1 MARGVRWPPN
11 GTVHLLSFVSRS
23 WASLWLGLIL
33 GFTWPQAAQATD
45 ASATADAGRWQRL
58 ADPVFRHFPIPT
70 ALQATAMVQDDQG
83 FLWLGTQNGLAR
95 WDGYRFRNH
104 EADANRPG
112 ALPDSYITTMHRDAR
127 GQVWIGSSAG
137 GLSRLAADHASF
149 IRVPGGPNGLSHRS
163 VFALADD
170 GQGGLWVGGG
180 AGLDQLAADG
190 QQVSR
195 HAKEAREQGLP
206 DGAVQ
211 SLLRD
216 RSGALWVGTRVGLF
230 RRAAGARRFEAVSLP
245 CADGSPST
253 VSQLIE
259 DRQGRVWIGT
269 RPHGAYVVAPGES
282 RASVVQD
289 SEHGGAAGLASDS
302 VFALIEAGDGEIW
315 IGTDG
320 GGIVQVDSSSGRT
333 RRLRHLEGAPAS
345 LLDNEISMF
354 FRDSSGTL
362 WVGTNN
368 GLSAYRPAQQ
378 AVLTWL
384 GQAGRAE
391 GISHST
397 VTQLL
402 AQPDDRAWLALGN
415 GGIDI
420 VDPQKGRV
428 AQLQPD
434 ATRPRDALPK
444 GRVLVMAGAAGGAVY
459 LGTQQGLYRAEASG
473 QAVRRLVV
481 PGRVDNAATWALC
494 VDGDQLW
501 LGGLDGLWGFRIAA
515 DGTLQPLPGAR
526 ADPAQLGDG
535 RVTQLALAEGDGL
548 WVGTRA
554 GLLRYDRALHE
565 VTRLPE
571 DAPDRIGMP
580 GGYIS
585 AVQRDSR
592 GRLWVGSFGG
602 GLRVVDPAPADGS
615 APRVRRIGLA
625 EGLPNNGV
633 DALLMDA
640 QGDAW
645 VSTDDGLAR
654 IAGSDL
660 SVTPLHAADGVGIPS
675 YWVGAGGITPHG
687 ELLFGGSG
695 GLTIVKPERL
705 VPWDFAAP
713 VVVTEALVGGSPVP
727 PPGATGDTT
736 ARLTLPVG
744 RRDLSVEFAALDY
757 SAPESNRYAYRLK
770 GFDPDWTPTDPSRR
784 LARYT
789 NLPAGDYL
797 LELRGSNRQGQWSEP
812 LRWPVR
818 VLPAWYETA
827 WFRVALGLAALLL
840 VAGLVQ
846 GRTLMLRRRQQVLET
861 LVASRTAE
869 LEQRSAELHESER
882 QLQQMAYYDG
892 LTGLAN
898 RRLFN
903 EDLKRLLAEAQRG
916 QPFTLML
923 LDLDHFKQINDTL
936 GHDAGDALLVA
947 VAQRLRDAVREVDR
961 VARLGG
967 DEFALLLTRTTA
979 TEDVE
984 QVCRRIIDSLDL
996 PVEHQ
1001 SQHLQASASIGLARG
1016 PHEADSAAELY
1027 KCADLALYAA
1037 KRAGRRGWRWYTP
1050 AAS

>member
-1 MARGVRWPPN
+1 M
-11 GTVHLLSFVSRS
+11 HLPSFVSRCC
-23 WASLWLGLIL
+23 ASLWLGLIL
-33 GFTWPQAAQATD
+33 GFTWPLAQAAEAV
-45 ASATADAGRWQRL
+45 APADAGRWQQL

-95 WDGYRFRNH
+95 WDGYRFRHH

-112 ALPDSYITTMHRDAR
+112 ALPDSYITTLHRDAL

-137 GLSRLAADHASF
+137 GLSRLALDHASF

-190 QQVSR
+190 RQVRR
-195 HAKEAREQGLP
+195 HAQNAHAQGLP

-216 RSGALWVGTRVGLF
+216 RSGGLWVGTRMGLF
-230 RRAAGARRFEAVSLP
+230 RRAAGASRFEPLLLP

-259 DRQGRVWIGT
+259 DHEGRVWIGT
-269 RPHGAYVVAPGES
+269 RPHGAYVVAPGDT
-282 RASVVQD
+282 RAVTVQD
-289 SEHGGAAGLASDS
+289 SERSGAAGLASDS
-302 VFALIEAGDGEIW
+302 VLALVEAADGDVW

-320 GGIVQVDSSSGRT
+320 GGIVRVDSRSGRT

-345 LLDNEISMF
+345 LQDNEIGMLY
-354 FRDSSGTL
+354 RDRSGTL
-362 WVGTNN
+362 WVGTTN
-368 GLSAYRPAQQ
+368 GLSAYRPDQR
-378 AVLTWL
+378 AVLTWMGL
-384 GQAGRAE
+384 PGRAT
-391 GISHST
+391 GISHGT
-397 VTQLL
+397 VSHLL

-415 GGIDI
+415 GGVDI
-420 VDPQKGRV
+420 VDPVLGRI

-434 ATRPRDALPK
+434 ATRPREALPK
-444 GRVLVMAGAAGGAVY
+444 GRVLTMAGGADGAVY
-459 LGTQQGLYRAEASG
+459 LGTQQGLYRADANA
-473 QAVRRLVV
+473 QAVHRVVV
-481 PGRVDNAATWALC
+481 PGRAENAATWALC
-494 VDGDQLW
+494 LQGDQLW
-501 LGGLDGLWGFRIAA
+501 LGGLDGLWGFRVLP
-515 DGTLQPLPGAR
+515 GGSLQPLPGAR
-526 ADPAQLGDG
+526 ADAAQLGDG
-535 RVTQLALAEGDGL
+535 RVTRLALAEGDGL

-554 GLLRYDRALHE
+554 GLLRYDRGLHE

-571 DAPDRIGMP
+571 DTPARLGVPAA
-580 GGYIS
+580 YIS
-585 AVQRDSR
+585 AIQRDAR
-592 GRLWVGSFGG
+592 GRLWIGLFGAG
-602 GLRVVDPAPADGS
+602 IRVVEPAPADGS
-615 APRVRRIGLA
+615 APKVHRIGLA

-633 DALLMDA
+633 DAMLIDPR
-640 QGDAW
+640 GDVWA
-645 VSTDDGLAR
+645 STDDGLAR
-654 IAGSDL
+654 IDGSDL

-675 YWVGAGGITPHG
+675 YWVGAGGITPQG

-695 GLTIVKPERL
+695 GLTIVRPEQLR
-705 VPWDFAAP
+705 PWNFEAP
-713 VVVTEALVGGSPVP
+713 VVVTEALAGGSVASGP
-727 PPGATGDTT
+727 ATAGEV
-736 ARLTLPVG
+736 LTLPVG
-744 RRDLSVEFAALDY
+744 KRELSVEFAALDY
-757 SAPESNRYAYRLK
+757 SAPEANRYAYRLK
-770 GFDPDWTPTDPSRR
+770 GFDAEWLPTDPSRR

-789 NLPAGDYL
+789 NLPAGDYV
-797 LELRGSNRQGQWSEP
+797 LELRGSNRQGHWSEP

-818 VLPAWYETA
+818 VLPAWYETT
-827 WFRVALGLAALLL
+827 WFRIALGLAALLL

-916 QPFTLML
+916 QPFTLLL

-947 VAQRLRDAVREVDR
+947 VAQRLREAVREVDR

-967 DEFALLLTRTTA
+967 DEFALLLTRTSA

-984 QVCRRIIDSLDL
+984 HVCRRIIDSLDL
-996 PVEHQ
+996 AVEHQ
-1001 SQHLQASASIGLARG
+1001 AQHLQASASIGLARC
-1016 PHEADSAAELY
+1016 PNEAGSAVELY
-1027 KCADLALYAA
+1027 KRADLALYAA

-1050 AAS
+1050 AAN

>member
-1 MARGVRWPPN
+1 VRWPLN
-11 GTVHLLSFVSRS
+11 GNVHLLSLFSRCG
-23 WASLWLGLIL
+23 AGLWLALVL
-33 GFTWPQAAQATD
+33 GFTCPLAAQAVD
-45 ASATADAGRWQRL
+45 AVPAADAARWARL

-70 ALQATAMVQDDQG
+70 AVQPTAMVQDDEG
-83 FLWLGTQNGLAR
+83 FLWLGTQNGLTR

-104 EADANRPG
+104 EADPNRPG
-112 ALPDSYITTMHRDAR
+112 ALPDSYITTMHRDLR

-149 IRVPGGPNGLSHRS
+149 VRVPGGPNGLSHRS

-180 AGLDQLAADG
+180 GGLDRLAADG
-190 QQVSR
+190 QQVTR
-195 HAKEAREQGLP
+195 HAQGAHPQGLP

-216 RSGALWVGTRVGLF
+216 RTGALWVGTRVGLF
-230 RRAAGARRFEAVSLP
+230 RRAAGATRFEPLALP
-245 CADGSPST
+245 CPDGSLST

-259 DRQGRVWIGT
+259 DREGRVWVGT

-282 RASVVQD
+282 RAVAVKD
-289 SEHGGAAGLASDS
+289 SESGGAAGLASDS
-302 VFALIEAGDGEIW
+302 VFALIEAGDGEVW

-320 GGIVQVDSSSGRT
+320 GGIVRVDSRSGLT
-333 RRLRHLEGAPAS
+333 RRLRHLEGTPAS
-345 LLDNEISMF
+345 LQDNEIGMF
-354 FRDSSGTL
+354 YRDRSGTV
-362 WVGTNN
+362 WVGTTN
-368 GLSAYRPAQQ
+368 GLSAYRPDQQ
-378 AVLTWL
+378 AVLTWM
-384 GQAGRAE
+384 GVPGRVS
-391 GISHST
+391 GISHPI

-402 AQPDDRAWLALGN
+402 AQPDDLAWLALGN
-415 GGIDI
+415 GGVDI
-420 VDPQKGRV
+420 VDPLHGRV
-428 AQLQPD
+428 GQLRPD

-444 GRVLVMAGAAGGAVY
+444 GRVLSMAGDASGAVY
-459 LGTQQGLYRAEASG
+459 LGTQQGLYLADADG
-473 QAVRRLVV
+473 HGVRRLVV
-481 PGRVDNAATWALC
+481 PGRADNAATWALC
-494 VDGDQLW
+494 LQGDQLW
-501 LGGLDGLWGFRIAA
+501 LGGLDGLWGFRVRP
-515 DGTLQPLPGAR
+515 DGSLQPLPGAR

-535 RVTQLALAEGDGL
+535 RVTRLALAEGDGL

-554 GLLRYDRALHE
+554 GLLRYDRGLHE

-571 DAPDRIGMP
+571 DTPTRLGVPAS
-580 GGYIS
+580 YIS
-585 AVQRDSR
+585 AVQRDAR
-592 GRLWVGSFGG
+592 GRLWIGFFGG
-602 GLRVVDPAPADGS
+602 GLRVVEPTPADGS
-615 APRVRRIGLA
+615 APLVHKIGLA

-633 DALLMDA
+633 DAMLIDA
-640 QGDAW
+640 RGDVW

-654 IAGSDL
+654 IAGNDL

-675 YWVGAGGITPHG
+675 YWVGAGGITPQG

-695 GLTIVKPERL
+695 GLTIVKPDQL
-705 VPWDFAAP
+705 TPWHFAAP
-713 VVVTEALVGGSPVP
+713 VAVTEALVGGSPVARP
-727 PPGATGDTT
+727 DANADTPT
-736 ARLTLPVG
+736 RLTLPVG
-744 RRDLSVEFAALDY
+744 LRDLSVEFSALDY
-757 SAPESNRYAYRLK
+757 SAPEANRYAYRLK
-770 GFDPDWTPTDPSRR
+770 GFDPDWLPTDPSRR

-789 NLPAGDYL
+789 NLPAGDYV
-797 LELRGSNRQGQWSEP
+797 LELRGSNRQGHWSEP

-818 VLPAWYETA
+818 VLPAWYETV
-827 WFRVALGLAALLL
+827 WLRVAVALAALLL

-923 LDLDHFKQINDTL
+923 LDLDHFKQVNDTL
-936 GHDAGDALLVA
+936 GHDAGDLLLQT
-947 VAQRLRDAVREVDR
+947 VAQRLREAVREVDR

-967 DEFALLLTRTTA
+967 DEFAVLLSHTC
-979 TEDVE
+979 DVAAIE
-984 QVCRRIIDSLDL
+984 QVCQRIVTSLDQPL
-996 PVEHQ
+996 DHQ
-1001 SQHLQASASIGLARG
+1001 GQPLQTSVSIGLARC
-1016 PHEADSAAELY
+1016 PNEASEAEALY
-1027 KCADLALYAA
+1027 KCADLALYEA
-1037 KRAGRRGWRWYTP
+1037 KRAGRHGWRWYAP